1 MNDKMKGFIELA
13 KVDFNQA
20 MQLIDFMPGAK
31 EAILKNTRPGGNSQ
45 HRRFFLDAAS
55 DPETDPEILHMIG
68 IRDLSNKIRFAVMDN
83 PNTPRKT
90 IEKMAR
96 QSANDAVRFRAEKF
110 LQANP
115 ELPKADMMESEFKF
129 SIKEMKQIVRE
140 ELKKFRNIE
149 KSRKI

>member
-1 MNDKMKGFIELA
+1 MNDIMKGFIELA

-45 HRRFFLDAAS
+45 HRRFFLDTAS
-55 DPETDPEILHMIG
+55 DPETDPEILDMLG
-68 IRDLSNKIRFAVMDN
+68 KRDLPNKIRFAVMDN
-83 PNTPRKT
+83 PSTERKT
-90 IEKMAR
+90 IEKMSR

-110 LQANP
+110 LQTNP
-115 ELPKADMMESEFKF
+115 NLPEDDIMESEFKF

-149 KSRKI
+149 KK